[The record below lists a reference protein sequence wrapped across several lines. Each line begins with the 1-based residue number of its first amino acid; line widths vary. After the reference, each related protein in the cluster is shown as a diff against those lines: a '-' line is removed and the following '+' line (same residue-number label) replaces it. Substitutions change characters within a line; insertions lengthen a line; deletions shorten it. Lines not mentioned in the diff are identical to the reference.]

1 MCDCT
6 ACGFSS
12 RSASYR
18 EESGAVHIPILKI
31 GLTDAYFLFYKPFG
45 CCRHDRVKSLTM
57 LIEALPYSITCGH
70 SITCGP
76 NISSSPTLLR

>member
-1 MCDCT
+1 MT
-6 ACGFSS
+6 ALHVA
-12 RSASYR
+12 SAR
-18 EESGAVHIPILKI
+18 EVHHTGRKVVLCIFPYSKLA
-31 GLTDAYFLFYKPFG
+31 LTDAYFLFYKPFG